1 MFLYDITFS
10 SNFFQYI
17 LLIIYIY
24 YILPHFEAS
33 LFYDLF
39 YIYLLYSIIRGTGN
53 VWNNI
58 EDLREEKQITQS
70 QLGEFLHL
78 NQRTISNYENGIRFP
93 SEDILISIADY
104 FEVSLDYL
112 FGRTKIKNIYNDKN
126 DTY

>member
-1 MFLYDITFS
+1 MFGI
-10 SNFFQYI
+10 I
-17 LLIIYIY
+17 LK
-24 YILPHFEAS
+24 
-33 LFYDLF
+33 
-39 YIYLLYSIIRGTGN
+39 
-53 VWNNI
+53 
-58 EDLREEKQITQS
+58 DLREEKQITQS